1 LIDGGT
7 RQPRPTAGK
16 VSFRLQRELPPGTYN
31 IQIVYSGSRTLLPSQ
46 ASTTLTI
53 NPAAPVGLP
62 IATTLTVEPVKPVE
76 AGKPVTIL
84 AQLGLVNSDRAG
96 ALDNEAIEL
105 VINGALERRV
115 RTDPAGKVSFRLQLE
130 LSPGTHAVQIVYR
143 GSRTLLPSQAPAT
156 LTILPPVIDQEGQP
170 AATTLTIEP
179 FEPVEIGRPV
189 TIDAQLGLVNS
200 NRTGALDNEVVDLFI
215 DGVHERRTRSDPAGK
230 VSFRLQRDLPPGSY
244 DIQIEYP
251 GSRAL
256 AASQA
261 TARLKIVPDR
271 VEIQTVPPLPGMKFV
286 LGEQVFAS
294 DDQGVARITVDRPGV
309 YPLTVQGIDASDTNI
324 QLKFA
329 RWIDDAFTSSRQIT
343 VPLSRPLVVGFN
355 VYHRV
360 GQTFVDLADDP
371 INSDRIT
378 MLTLRSSQGTVLN
391 LDDGAPRWLLASS
404 IARRTNGLEATQ
416 IQYSV
421 DSVMIDGSNVVNQAQ
436 QRFYTQPEDT
446 WKIQVLLYSMRVSGR
461 DALFGFPIG
470 SGLRL
475 EYPDGRVA
483 VKPFMS
489 QASVSVDSL
498 VRGIYRVSVTGAPG
512 IAPIS
517 PVALSRDQDVRLLV
531 ISYLDLAIGL
541 VLAAMLGI
549 GLVLVGRP
557 RLLPEL
563 YHQLGTVRSMSLV
576 RVRPSILR
584 PPDRPMLIPVSESAS
599 GGESPTLTR
608 RKLDSI
614 LLLAFAF
621 ISIGGLAGGLGAL
634 RASAIQTSSVPTPD
648 RPASNILSP
657 ARPTLDVSTPVA
669 QAQPPQATTPS
680 VTPTPLVVTHPTQ
693 VLTKPPTPDAATPV
707 AQAQPRQAATPSD
720 APSPAAST
728 QPAQVLTKP
737 PTPAPAAQL
746 DNPSSAEQ
754 QSHFSALKIQRVLR
768 EGSTG
773 PDVASLQQRLRE
785 LGYFTFV
792 PAEVVEL
799 LNRDDLACTRLKR
812 DKEVILP

>member
-1 LIDGGT
+1 
-7 RQPRPTAGK
+7 
-16 VSFRLQRELPPGTYN
+16 
-31 IQIVYSGSRTLLPSQ
+31 
-46 ASTTLTI
+46 
-53 NPAAPVGLP
+53 
-62 IATTLTVEPVKPVE
+62 
-76 AGKPVTIL
+76 
-84 AQLGLVNSDRAG
+84 
-96 ALDNEAIEL
+96 
-105 VINGALERRV
+105 
-115 RTDPAGKVSFRLQLE
+115 
-130 LSPGTHAVQIVYR
+130 
-143 GSRTLLPSQAPAT
+143 
-156 LTILPPVIDQEGQP
+156 LPPVIDQEGQP

-256 AASQA
+256 TASQA
-261 TARLKIVPDR
+261 TVRLKIVRAR
-271 VEIQTVPPLPGMKFV
+271 VEIQTVPPLPGMKFA
-286 LGEQVFAS
+286 LGEQIFAA
-294 DDQGVARITVDRPGV
+294 DDKGVARLTVDRPGV

-360 GQTFVDLADDP
+360 SQTFVDLADDP

-391 LDDGAPRWLLASS
+391 LVDGAPRWLLASS

-416 IQYSV
+416 IQYAV

-512 IAPIS
+512 FAPIS

-531 ISYLDLAIGL
+531 ISYLDLAVMLG
-541 VLAAMLGI
+541 LAAILGI

-557 RLLPEL
+557 RLLPGL
-563 YHQLGTVRSMSLV
+563 SSAGHGHFSLA
-576 RVRPSILR
+576 RVRLSDLR
-584 PPDRPMLIPVSESAS
+584 LPDRSRLTPVTESA
-599 GGESPTLTR
+599 GRDESPPAAR
-608 RKLDSI
+608 RKLDHT

-634 RASAIQTSSVPTPD
+634 RAAAIQTSSLPTPD
-648 RPASNILSP
+648 TLTANMSSP
-657 ARPTLDVSTPVA
+657 VGPTLDVSTQIA
-669 QAQPPQATTPS
+669 QSQPHRTATPS
-680 VTPTPLVVTHPTQ
+680 ETPFPSASPYPTQ
-693 VLTKPPTPDAATPV
+693 VPTKPPTPDVSTPI
-707 AQAQPRQAATPSD
+707 AQSQPRRAATPSA
-720 APSPAAST
+720 APSPPAST
-728 QPAQVLTKP
+728 QPAQVLTKL
-737 PTPAPAAQL
+737 PTPALAAQL

-754 QSHFSALKIQRVLR
+754 QSHFSELKIQRVLR

-773 PDVASLQQRLRE
+773 RILPVCSSVCRE
-785 LGYFTFV
+785 LGCFTS
-792 PAEVVEL
+792 PTNTDCWLTPGARL
-799 LNRDDLACTRLKR
+799 LRFRMIIVCRPPVWSTLKLSER
-812 DKEVILP
+812 SIATTWRALM